1 MPQPASPEHP
11 ATASIGPGPG
21 HASLIRR
28 ALRSRPLHGSVVTV
42 GLAISSLLVLVLLA
56 AFRSP
61 IQGVRGYVARPGLDL
76 WVSPLG
82 TDNLIRTAGFLPLHM
97 VDDLREIPG
106 VRAADPLLRV
116 FVRATQWRRNA
127 HGHER
132 NVMLL
137 AMGYRVPAGL
147 AGPPAIAMGRAP
159 EGEIDVA
166 LDRAAAFRLGLGLG
180 DTLRVNDRLVRL
192 AGITRGTNLL
202 ATQFLF
208 FDLALGESASG
219 LEDQASF
226 FVVRTADGEQAAVAR
241 RIKDLFPG
249 VAVFSS
255 DEFARNSV
263 RESAAGFVPL
273 LALIALLGV
282 LASAVT
288 VTLLVQNLVEER
300 QSDLAVLMAMGAS
313 VRGIGTALVAH
324 ASMLV
329 VAGSLLGALLAC
341 ALAWFLD
348 RFLPTIHLT
357 LLPLDLAV
365 TVAVFSAAGAV
376 GAISPLWRL
385 RRIDPLEAFRA

>member
-1 MPQPASPEHP
+1 MPQPASPAHP
-11 ATASIGPGPG
+11 ATASIAPGPG
-21 HASLIRR
+21 HASLLRT
-28 ALRSRPLHGSVVTV
+28 ALRSRPLRGSVVTI

-56 AFRSP
+56 AYRSP
-61 IQGVRGYVARPGLDL
+61 MQGVRSYIAQPGLDL

-82 TDNLIRTAGFLPLHM
+82 TDNLIRTAGFLPLHI

-106 VRAADPLLRV
+106 VRGADPLLRV
-116 FVRATQWRRNA
+116 FVRATPWRRNG

-137 AMGYRVPAGL
+137 AIGYRVPMGL
-147 AGPPAIAMGRAP
+147 AGPPSIATGGAP
-159 EGEIDVA
+159 EGEIDVT

-180 DTLRVNDRLVRL
+180 DTLRVNDRLVRV

-226 FVVRTADGEQAAVAR
+226 FVVRTAEGEQAAVAR
-241 RIKDLFPG
+241 RIRDLFPG
-249 VAVFSS
+249 LAVYSS

-282 LASAVT
+282 LAAAVT
-288 VTLLVQNLVEER
+288 VTLLVQNLVDER

-313 VRGIGTALVAH
+313 VRSIGSTLVAH

-329 VAGSLLGALLAC
+329 VAGSLLGAVLAC
-341 ALAWFLD
+341 ALAWSLD

-357 LLPLDLAV
+357 LLPLDLFV

-385 RRIDPLEAFRA
+385 GRIDPLEAFRT